1 MSNFLQWEGWTAVS
15 SICQILI
22 ALFALTA
29 ICITIN
35 QISGKAN
42 AKLGMSLQFGLGL
55 LKCNEEMKIAPGFSI
70 HIANLGMAPV
80 YISQCGVEF
89 FRGKTSKTG
98 LFLTDE
104 PFVLQ
109 PGECVTKSM
118 SHLEVLIPEFD
129 DKVSLSDKVK
139 IYAKDGTGRTFYKK
153 TEFDYAGF
161 KFEFE
166 KFVKRAEESN
176 TGNINRVNG
185 EHES

>member
-22 ALFALTA
+22 ALFALIA

-35 QISGKAN
+35 QISGKVN
-42 AKLGMSLQFGLGL
+42 PKLGMSLQFGLGM
-55 LKCNEEMKIAPGFSI
+55 LKYSEKLEVTPGVCI
-70 HIANLGMAPV
+70 LIANLGMAPV
-80 YISQCGVEF
+80 FISECGVEF
-89 FRGKTSKTG
+89 FQGKTFKTG
-98 LFLTDE
+98 LFVTNE

-118 SHLEVLIPEFD
+118 HHLEFLMPEFD
-129 DKVSLSDKVK
+129 DKVSLRDKVR
-139 IYAKDGTGRTFYKK
+139 IYAKDGAGRTFYKK

-166 KFVKRAEESN
+166 KFVKRAKESN
-176 TGNINRVNG
+176 ERSINGTVD
-185 EHES
+185 EYES